1 MDEDQ
6 SEHVVADV
14 VDVDGDEVLDPG
26 RVVLDAHVDCLVVP
40 GDFCLKRKKLLCKR
54 RYYKI
59 IKIP

>member
-26 RVVLDAHVDCLVVP
+26 RVVLDAHVDRLVVP
-40 GDFCLKRKKLLCKR
+40 GDFCLKRMKIN
-54 RYYKI
+54 KI